1 MLHKTKNVL
10 IAGLSALIILTTQ
23 ANAVTPTPQMLE
35 QFKQLPKAEQERIAR
50 QYGIDPSMISGSSN
64 NSVNVTNPNVVEP
77 RDDKGNKKDKDQY
90 TEKNKK
96 NEFDFKEDSD
106 KDTLKRFGYEMF
118 EGEPTTFAPVTDVP
132 VPSDYMVGPGDV
144 IKVQLYGKESNE
156 YSLTINRD
164 GTVQIPDLGPVSVA
178 GLSFSDLRQELSKRI
193 KQQMIGIESNITMG
207 ELRSIR
213 IFIAGDAY
221 KPGSY
226 TVSSLSTITQ
236 ALFVAGGVNEIGS
249 LRNVQVK
256 RSGKLIGS
264 FDLYDLLLRGD
275 ASGDINLRSGDV
287 VFIPSIGGL
296 VSVAGEVQR
305 PAIYELKKNETI
317 EDVIN
322 MAAGI
327 KQGAYPKNSSIERYN
342 TNGLKTIVNVDLTS
356 AKGNNTL
363 AKAGDYI
370 RVKNASNQYED
381 AITVV
386 GAVVRP
392 GKYQWK
398 QQRISD
404 LMPSIWGDLLI
415 SADLDYGLIIREIN
429 KHGDIETLQFAPGEA
444 ITSPN
449 SVQNLA
455 LQPRDKVMIFNFNDD
470 TQNRFELNS
479 LVKKRV
485 NKVEALKGDSL
496 LDADLFKV
504 GFETLDNSVAKKYT
518 NEIAGVVLSEKESE
532 EQSLVSSEV
541 AKMLSNLFEDRDLIK
556 LSNVMSRK
564 ELLYPIVTKLTLQ
577 GNAQQGIRIVAI
589 AGKIRH
595 PGVYPLTNN
604 ANVTDLLKAAGGLLE
619 GAYIERAE
627 LTRTHT
633 TSIVS
638 DIIHKTIN
646 LHAAINGSQEDNLEL
661 KGRDMVT
668 ILTTPEWQERK
679 VIEIKGEVKFPGTY
693 NIRRGERL
701 SDVIARAG
709 GFTEFAYPSA
719 SVFVRESV
727 RLQEQLEIMKL
738 ADQLRRDIATRG
750 VSKDGLASSYSEVQL
765 MLTDLENIKAVG
777 RLVVDLNAIKLG
789 IPEADLQLEDSDVLY
804 VPTTKQTVA
813 VMGEVQHPSTHRFK
827 EGLTLEEYLQLS
839 GGSRERGDE
848 DRIYVIKA
856 NGSVMMPTKSIWFSS
871 DSQISAGDT
880 VIVPLDTEYKDNL
893 TLWSQVTQIIYN
905 SAVAFAA
912 ISGI

>member
-1 MLHKTKNVL
+1 VLHKTKNVL
-10 IAGLSALIILTTQ
+10 LAGLSAFIILTTQ
-23 ANAVTPTPQMLE
+23 AHAVTPTPQMIE
-35 QFKQLPKAEQERIAR
+35 QFKQLPKSEQERVAR
-50 QYGIDPSMISGSSN
+50 QYGLDPSMLSGSANS
-64 NSVNVTNPNVVEP
+64 SVNVTNPTVVEP
-77 RDDKGNKKDKDQY
+77 RQNQSSQQSD
-90 TEKNKK
+90 TAKK
-96 NEFDFKEDSD
+96 NEYDFKQDSD
-106 KDTLKRFGYEMF
+106 KNELKRFGYEMF
-118 EGEPTTFAPVTDVP
+118 AGEPTTFAPVTDVP

-178 GLSFSDLRQELSKRI
+178 GLSFTDLRQELSKRI

-317 EDVIN
+317 ADVIN

-327 KQGAYPKNSSIERYN
+327 KQGAYPRNSSIERYN
-342 TNGLKTIVNVDLTS
+342 ANGLKTIINVDLTS
-356 AKGNNTL
+356 ANGNSTL

-381 AITVV
+381 AITIV

-404 LMPSIWGDLLI
+404 VLPSIWGDLLL
-415 SADLDYGLIIREIN
+415 SADLDYGLVVREIN

-449 SVQNLA
+449 SSQNIA
-455 LQPRDKVMIFNFNDD
+455 LQPRDKIMIFNFSDD

-479 LVKKRV
+479 LVKNRV
-485 NKVEALKGDSL
+485 SKVESLKGDSL
-496 LDADLFKV
+496 LDADLFKA
-504 GFETLDNSVAKKYT
+504 GFETLDHTVVSKYT
-518 NEIAGVVLSEKESE
+518 NQIAGVALNGQASE
-532 EQSLVSSEV
+532 EQTLVSSEV

-564 ELLYPIVTKLTLQ
+564 ELLYPIVTKLTQQ
-577 GNAQQGIRIVAI
+577 GNSQHGIMIVAI

-595 PGVYPLTNN
+595 PGVYPLTNS
-604 ANVTDLLKAAGGLLE
+604 AKVTDLVKAAGGLLE
-619 GAYIERAE
+619 GAYVERAE

-633 TSIVS
+633 TSTIS
-638 DIIHKTIN
+638 DIIHKQIN
-646 LHAAINGSQEDNLEL
+646 LYAAINGNQEDNIEL

-679 VIEIKGEVKFPGTY
+679 VIEVKGEVKFPGTY
-693 NIRRGERL
+693 NIRRGETL

-709 GFTEFAYPSA
+709 GYTEYAYPSA
-719 SVFVRESV
+719 AVFVRESV
-727 RLQEQLEIMKL
+727 RMQEQIEIKKL

-750 VSKDGLASSYSEVQL
+750 VSKDGLSISYSDAQL

-777 RLVVDLNAIKLG
+777 RLVIDLNALKLG
-789 IPEADLQLEDSDVLY
+789 IKEADVQLEDSDVLY
-804 VPTTKQTVA
+804 VPTIKQTVA

-827 EGLTLEEYLQLS
+827 DGLTLDDYLVMS
-839 GGSRERGDE
+839 GGPRERGDE
-848 DRIYVIKA
+848 DRVYVIKA
-856 NGSVMMPTKSIWFSS
+856 DGSVMMPTQSIWFNT

-905 SAVAFAA
+905 TAVAFAA
-912 ISGI
+912 VSGI

>member
-10 IAGLSALIILTTQ
+10 LAGLSAFIILTTQ
-23 ANAVTPTPQMLE
+23 AHAVTPTPQMIE
-35 QFKQLPKAEQERIAR
+35 QFKQLPKSEQERVAR
-50 QYGIDPSMISGSSN
+50 QYGLDPSMLSGSA
-64 NSVNVTNPNVVEP
+64 NSSVSVTNPTVVEP
-77 RDDKGNKKDKDQY
+77 RQNQSSQQSD
-90 TEKNKK
+90 TAKK
-96 NEFDFKEDSD
+96 NEYDFKQDSD
-106 KDTLKRFGYEMF
+106 KNELKRFGYEMF
-118 EGEPTTFAPVTDVP
+118 AGEPTTFAPVTDVP

-317 EDVIN
+317 ADVIN

-327 KQGAYPKNSSIERYN
+327 KQGAYPRNSSIERYN
-342 TNGLKTIVNVDLTS
+342 ANGLKTIINVDLTS
-356 AKGNNTL
+356 SNGNNTL
-363 AKAGDYI
+363 VKAGDYI

-381 AITVV
+381 AITIV

-404 LMPSIWGDLLI
+404 VLPSIWGDLLL
-415 SADLDYGLIIREIN
+415 SADLDYGLVVREIN

-449 SVQNLA
+449 SIQNIA
-455 LQPRDKVMIFNFNDD
+455 LQPRDKIMIFNFSDD

-485 NKVEALKGDSL
+485 SKVESLKGDSL
-496 LDADLFKV
+496 LDADLFKA
-504 GFETLDNSVAKKYT
+504 GFETLDNTVASKYT
-518 NEIAGVVLSEKESE
+518 NEIAGVAFNEQASE
-532 EQSLVSSEV
+532 EQTLVSSEV

-564 ELLYPIVTKLTLQ
+564 ELLYPIVTKLTQQ
-577 GNAQQGIRIVAI
+577 GNSQHGIMIVAI

-595 PGVYPLTNN
+595 PGVYPLTNS
-604 ANVTDLLKAAGGLLE
+604 AKVTDLVKAAGGLLE
-619 GAYIERAE
+619 GAYVERAE

-633 TSIVS
+633 TSTIS
-638 DIIHKTIN
+638 DIIHKQIN
-646 LHAAINGSQEDNLEL
+646 LYAAINGNQEDNIEL

-679 VIEIKGEVKFPGTY
+679 VIEVKGEVKFPGTY
-693 NIRRGERL
+693 NIRRGETL

-709 GFTEFAYPSA
+709 GYTEYAYPSA
-719 SVFVRESV
+719 AVFVRESV
-727 RLQEQLEIMKL
+727 RMQEQIEIKKL

-750 VSKDGLASSYSEVQL
+750 VSKDGLSISYSDAQL

-777 RLVVDLNAIKLG
+777 RLVIDLNALKLG
-789 IPEADLQLEDSDVLY
+789 IKEADVQLEDSDVLY
-804 VPTTKQTVA
+804 VPTIKQTVA

-827 EGLTLEEYLQLS
+827 DGLTLDDYLVMS
-839 GGSRERGDE
+839 GGPRERGDE
-848 DRIYVIKA
+848 DRVYVIKA
-856 NGSVMMPTKSIWFSS
+856 DGSVMMPTQSIWFNT
-871 DSQISAGDT
+871 DSQITAGDT

-905 SAVAFAA
+905 TAVAFAA
-912 ISGI
+912 VSGI

>member
-1 MLHKTKNVL
+1 VLHKTKNAL
-10 IAGLSALIILTTQ
+10 IAGMTAFIILTTQ
-23 ANAVTPTPQMLE
+23 AQAITPTPQMIE
-35 QFKQLPKAEQERIAR
+35 QFKQLPKAEQERVAK
-50 QYGIDPSMISGSSN
+50 QYGIDPSVLSGRAN
-64 NSVNVTNPNVVEP
+64 NSAAVTNPNVVEP
-77 RDDKGNKKDKDQY
+77 RQNQANGQSATTK
-90 TEKNKK
+90 TS
-96 NEFDFKEDSD
+96 EFDFNEDSD
-106 KDTLKRFGYEMF
+106 KDALKRFGYDMF
-118 EGEPTTFAPVTDVP
+118 AGEPTTFAPVTDVP
-132 VPSDYMVGPGDV
+132 VPSEYMVGPGDV
-144 IKVQLYGKESNE
+144 IKVQLYGKESDE

-178 GLSFSDLRQELSKRI
+178 GLSFADLRQELSKRI
-193 KQQMIGIESNITMG
+193 QQQMIGIESNITMG

-256 RSGKLIGS
+256 RNGKLVGA

-305 PAIYELKKNETI
+305 PAIYELKKHETI
-317 EDVIN
+317 SDVIN

-342 TNGLKTIVNVDLTS
+342 ANGLKTIINVDLTS

-404 LMPSIWGDLLI
+404 LLPSIWGDLLL
-415 SADLDYGLIIREIN
+415 SADLDYGLIVREIN

-449 SVQNLA
+449 SVQNLR

-470 TQNRFELNS
+470 TQNRFELNA

-485 NKVEALKGDSL
+485 NKVESLKGDSL
-496 LDADLFKV
+496 LDADLFKA
-504 GFETLDNSVAKKYT
+504 GFETLDSTVTRKYT
-518 NEIAGVVLSEKESE
+518 NQIAGVVLNVKTSV
-532 EQSLVSSEV
+532 EQTLVGSEV
-541 AKMLSNLFEDRDLIK
+541 SQMLSNLFEDRDLIK
-556 LSNVMSRK
+556 LSYVMSRK
-564 ELLYPIVTKLTLQ
+564 ELLYPIVTKLTQQ
-577 GNAQQGIRIVAI
+577 GDAQQGIQIVAI

-595 PGVYPLTNN
+595 PGVYPLTNS
-604 ANVTDLLKAAGGLLE
+604 AKVTDLLKAAGGLLE
-619 GAYIERAE
+619 GAYTERAE
-627 LTRTHT
+627 LTRTRT
-633 TSIVS
+633 TTVISGIV
-638 DIIHKTIN
+638 HKQIDLN
-646 LHAAINGSQEDNLEL
+646 AVINGNQVENIKLE
-661 KGRDMVT
+661 GRDMVT

-693 NIRRGERL
+693 NIRRGETL
-701 SDVIARAG
+701 SDAIARAG
-709 GFTEFAYPSA
+709 GFTEFAYPAA

-727 RLQEQLEIMKL
+727 RMQEQLEIKKL
-738 ADQLRRDIATRG
+738 ANQLRRDLATRG
-750 VSKDGLASSYSEVQL
+750 VSKDGLNINYSEAQL

-777 RLVVDLNAIKLG
+777 RLVVDLNALKLG
-789 IPEADLQLEDSDVLY
+789 IKEADLQLEDSDVLY
-804 VPTTKQTVA
+804 VPTIKQTVA
-813 VMGEVQHPSTHRFK
+813 VMGEVQHPTTHRFK
-827 EGLTLEEYLQLS
+827 EGLTLDDYLVMS
-839 GGSRERGDE
+839 GGPRERGDE
-848 DRIYVIKA
+848 DRVYVIKA
-856 NGSVMMPTKSIWFSS
+856 NGSVMMPTHNSWFSNES
-871 DSQISAGDT
+871 KISAGDT
-880 VIVPLDTEYKDNL
+880 VIIPLDTEYKDNL

-905 SAVAFAA
+905 TAVAFAA
-912 ISGI
+912 VSGI

>member
-1 MLHKTKNVL
+1 MLQKTKKTL
-10 IAGLSALIILTTQ
+10 IAGLSAFIILTTQ
-23 ANAVTPTPQMLE
+23 VNAVTPSPQMIE
-35 QFKQLPKAEQERIAR
+35 QFKQLPKSEQQRMAR
-50 QYGIDPSMISGSSN
+50 QYGIDPSMLSGSADS
-64 NSVNVTNPNVVEP
+64 SANVTNPSVVKP
-77 RDDKGNKKDKDQY
+77 RQNEQQTNK
-90 TEKNKK
+90 NS
-96 NEFDFKEDSD
+96 EFDFNEDSD
-106 KDTLKRFGYEMF
+106 KNELKRFGYEMF
-118 EGEPTTFAPVTDVP
+118 EGEPTTFAPVSDVP
-132 VPSDYMVGPGDV
+132 IPSDYMVGPGDV

-164 GTVQIPDLGPVSVA
+164 GTIQIPDLGPVSVM
-178 GLSFSDLRQELSKRI
+178 GLSFAELRQELTKRI
-193 KQQMIGIESNITMG
+193 KQQMIGIESNIGMG

-256 RSGKLIGS
+256 RNGQLVGS
-264 FDLYDLLLRGD
+264 LDLYDLLLRGD

-296 VSVAGEVQR
+296 VSVAGEVRR
-305 PAIYELKKNETI
+305 PAIYELKKNETVA
-317 EDVIN
+317 DVIN

-342 TNGLKTIVNVDLTS
+342 VNGLKSIINVDLTTE
-356 AKGNNTL
+356 KGNKTL
-363 AKAGDYI
+363 AKAGDFI

-392 GKYQWK
+392 GKYQWQQ

-404 LMPSIWGDLLI
+404 LLPSIWGDLLL
-415 SADLDYGLIIREIN
+415 SADLDYGLIVREIN
-429 KHGDIETLQFAPGEA
+429 QQGDIETLQFSPGEA

-449 SVQNLA
+449 SIHNLV

-485 NKVEALKGDSL
+485 NKIASLKGDSL
-496 LDADLFKV
+496 LDADLFQV
-504 GFETLDNSVAKKYT
+504 GFESLDDTVTKKYT
-518 NEIAGVVLSEKESE
+518 NEIAGVALNLDKSE
-532 EQSLVSSEV
+532 EKTLVANEV

-556 LSNVMSRK
+556 LSSVMSRK
-564 ELLYPIVTKLTLQ
+564 ELLYPIVTKLT
-577 GNAQQGIRIVAI
+577 QQGSAQKSIKIVAI
-589 AGKIRH
+589 AGKVRH
-595 PGVYPLTNN
+595 PGVYPLTNF
-604 ANVTDLLKAAGGLLE
+604 ARVTDLLKAAGGLLE
-619 GAYIERAE
+619 GAYTERAE
-627 LTRTHT
+627 LTRTNT
-633 TSIVS
+633 TSAMS
-638 DIIHKTIN
+638 DIIHKQIN
-646 LHAAINGSQEDNLEL
+646 LLTVINGNELDNIEL
-661 KGRDMVT
+661 QSRDMVT

-679 VIEIKGEVKFPGTY
+679 VIEIKGEVKFPGSY
-693 NIRRGERL
+693 NIRRGEKL

-709 GFTEFAYPSA
+709 GYTEYAYPSA
-719 SVFVRESV
+719 AVFVRESV
-727 RLQEQLEIMKL
+727 RMQEELEIKKL

-750 VSKDGLASSYSEVQL
+750 VSDDGLAVNYSEAQM
-765 MLTDLENIKAVG
+765 MLTDLANIKAVG
-777 RLVVDLNAIKLG
+777 RLVIDLNALKLG
-789 IPEADLQLEDSDVLY
+789 IKEADLQLENNDVLY
-804 VPTTKQTVA
+804 VPTIKQTVA

-827 EGLTLEEYLQLS
+827 EGLTLDDYLVMS

-848 DRIYVIKA
+848 DRVYVIKA
-856 NGSVMMPTKSIWFSS
+856 DGSVMMPTHNIWFNTE
-871 DSQISAGDT
+871 SQISAGDT

-905 SAVAFAA
+905 TAVAFAA
-912 ISGI
+912 VSGI

>member
-1 MLHKTKNVL
+1 VLHKTKNVL
-10 IAGLSALIILTTQ
+10 LAGLSAFIILTTQ
-23 ANAVTPTPQMLE
+23 AHAVTPTPQMIE
-35 QFKQLPKAEQERIAR
+35 QFKQLPKSEQERVAR
-50 QYGIDPSMISGSSN
+50 QYGLDPSMLSGSANS
-64 NSVNVTNPNVVEP
+64 SVNVTNPTVVEP
-77 RDDKGNKKDKDQY
+77 RQNQSSQQSD
-90 TEKNKK
+90 TAKK
-96 NEFDFKEDSD
+96 NEYDFKQDSD
-106 KDTLKRFGYEMF
+106 RNELKRFGYEMF
-118 EGEPTTFAPVTDVP
+118 AGEPTTFAPVTDVP

-164 GTVQIPDLGPVSVA
+164 GTVQIPDLGPVSVT
-178 GLSFSDLRQELSKRI
+178 GLSFTDLRQELSKRI

-264 FDLYDLLLRGD
+264 LDLYDLLLRGD

-317 EDVIN
+317 ADVIN

-327 KQGAYPKNSSIERYN
+327 KQGAYPRNSSIERYN
-342 TNGLKTIVNVDLTS
+342 ANGLKTIINVDLTS
-356 AKGNNTL
+356 ANGNSTL

-381 AITVV
+381 AITIV

-404 LMPSIWGDLLI
+404 VLPSIWGDLLL
-415 SADLDYGLIIREIN
+415 SADLDYGLVVREIN

-449 SVQNLA
+449 SSQNIA
-455 LQPRDKVMIFNFNDD
+455 LQPRDKIMIFNFSDD

-479 LVKKRV
+479 LVKNRV
-485 NKVEALKGDSL
+485 SKVESLKGDSL
-496 LDADLFKV
+496 LDADLFKA
-504 GFETLDNSVAKKYT
+504 GFETLDHTVVSKYT
-518 NEIAGVVLSEKESE
+518 NQIAGVALNGQASE
-532 EQSLVSSEV
+532 EQTLVSSEV

-564 ELLYPIVTKLTLQ
+564 ELLYPIVTKLTQQ
-577 GNAQQGIRIVAI
+577 GNSQHGIMIVAI

-595 PGVYPLTNN
+595 PGVYPLTNS
-604 ANVTDLLKAAGGLLE
+604 AKVTDLVKAAGGLLE
-619 GAYIERAE
+619 GAYVERAE

-633 TSIVS
+633 TSTIS
-638 DIIHKTIN
+638 DIIHKQIN
-646 LHAAINGSQEDNLEL
+646 LYAAINGNQEDNIEL

-679 VIEIKGEVKFPGTY
+679 VIEVKGEVKFPGTY
-693 NIRRGERL
+693 NIRRGETL

-709 GFTEFAYPSA
+709 GYTEYAYPSA
-719 SVFVRESV
+719 AVFVRESV
-727 RLQEQLEIMKL
+727 RMQEQIEIKKL

-750 VSKDGLASSYSEVQL
+750 VSKDGLSISYSDAQL

-777 RLVVDLNAIKLG
+777 RLVIDLNALKLG
-789 IPEADLQLEDSDVLY
+789 IKEADVQLEDSDVLY
-804 VPTTKQTVA
+804 VPTIKQTVA

-827 EGLTLEEYLQLS
+827 DGLTLDDYLVMS
-839 GGSRERGDE
+839 GGPRERGDE
-848 DRIYVIKA
+848 DRVYVIKA
-856 NGSVMMPTKSIWFSS
+856 DGSVMMPTQSIWFNT

-905 SAVAFAA
+905 TAVAFAA
-912 ISGI
+912 VSGI

>member
-77 RDDKGNKKDKDQY
+77 REDKDNKEDKDQY
-90 TEKNKK
+90 TVKK
-96 NEFDFKEDSD
+96 KKSEFDFKEDSD
-106 KDTLKRFGYEMF
+106 KDALKRFGYEMF

-178 GLSFSDLRQELSKRI
+178 GLSFSDLRQELSKHI

-305 PAIYELKKNETI
+305 PAIYEVKKNETI
-317 EDVIN
+317 ADVIN

-342 TNGLKTIVNVDLTS
+342 NNGLKTIINVDLTS
-356 AKGNNTL
+356 AKGNSTL

-381 AITVV
+381 AITIV

-415 SADLDYGLIIREIN
+415 SADLNYGLIIREIN

-444 ITSPN
+444 IASPN
-449 SVQNLA
+449 SIQNLA

-479 LVKKRV
+479 LVKQRV
-485 NKVEALKGDSL
+485 SKVEALKGDSL
-496 LDADLFKV
+496 LDADLFKA
-504 GFETLDNSVAKKYT
+504 GFETLDSTNSSKYT
-518 NEIAGVVLSEKESE
+518 NEIAGVALSEQTTE
-532 EQSLVSSEV
+532 EQTLVSSEV

-556 LSNVMSRK
+556 LSYVMSRK
-564 ELLYPIVTKLTLQ
+564 ELLYPIVTKLTQQ
-577 GNAQQGIRIVAI
+577 GTAQQGIQIVAI
-589 AGKIRH
+589 AGKVRH
-595 PGVYPLTNN
+595 PGVYPLTNS
-604 ANVTDLLKAAGGLLE
+604 AQITDLLKAAGGLLE
-619 GAYIERAE
+619 GAYTERAE

-633 TSIVS
+633 TSIIS

-646 LHAAINGSQEDNLEL
+646 LHAAINGSQDDNLEL
-661 KGRDMVT
+661 EGRDMVT

-693 NIRRGERL
+693 NIRRGEKL

-709 GFTEFAYPSA
+709 GFTDFAYPSA

-727 RLQEQLEIMKL
+727 RLQEQLEIKKL
-738 ADQLRRDIATRG
+738 ADQLRRDLATRG
-750 VSKDGLASSYSEVQL
+750 VSKDGTTINYSEAQL
-765 MLTDLENIKAVG
+765 MLSDLENIKAVG
-777 RLVVDLNAIKLG
+777 RLVVDLNAINLG

-804 VPTTKQTVA
+804 VPTIKQTVA

-827 EGLTLEEYLQLS
+827 DGLTLDDYLLMS
-839 GGSRERGDE
+839 GGPRERGDD
-848 DRIYVIKA
+848 DRVYVIKA
-856 NGSVMMPTKSIWFSS
+856 NGSVMMPTKSIWFNT

-880 VIVPLDTEYKDNL
+880 VIVPLDTEYKDKL